1 MFIFN
6 FQNPGGNIKSD
17 KGVGGNRTEMPEINI
32 NPEHTE
38 ILYNEGNPLN
48 ILYQNKTFKTTLKY
62 ILPDGTVTTTK
73 DIFFNN

>member
-1 MFIFN
+1 
-6 FQNPGGNIKSD
+6 
-17 KGVGGNRTEMPEINI
+17 MPEINI